1 MFLSAILAV
10 IQILFFAI
18 IFYIILRL
26 LRHTP
31 GIYAFGSL
39 FFIIFLL
46 SLLAYFCNLDVITR
60 VTSFFLRWILPVA
73 FVIIFQQ
80 DFRRWLLFLP
90 TLSNNR
96 RALLLWRRS
105 IQKKRRNI
113 NGAIYELVNAVCSLS
128 ARPEWRNYLLHAS
141 NPSPVPGIRLPMTHT
156 GALIALTGQHGLRE
170 YSEQGEELSSDIN
183 CLLLR
188 SIFNHESPL
197 HDGGVIISK
206 LRIVAAGC
214 RFPPSL
220 QGRLEPVHTRHNAA
234 LGLAEVTD
242 AMVIVVS
249 EESGVVSVAE
259 NSVITKMDNPQKLI
273 KTLKKHF
280 GIDSEEEAEN
290 EKLPSFPERLITY
303 IANWLGASL

>member
-46 SLLAYFCNLDVITR
+46 SLLAYFCHLDVITR

-128 ARPEWRNYLLHAS
+128 ARPEWRNYLLHAN
-141 NPSPVPGIRLPMTHT
+141 NPSPVDIFLHVYTVLNRSASTLASLPP
-156 GALIALTGQHGLRE
+156 
-170 YSEQGEELSSDIN
+170 
-183 CLLLR
+183 C
-188 SIFNHESPL
+188 
-197 HDGGVIISK
+197 
-206 LRIVAAGC
+206 
-214 RFPPSL
+214 
-220 QGRLEPVHTRHNAA
+220 GR
-234 LGLAEVTD
+234 
-242 AMVIVVS
+242 
-249 EESGVVSVAE
+249 VSVSK
-259 NSVITKMDNPQKLI
+259 SVVIQRIAWNDCLGRITRCSASASNNPL
-273 KTLKKHF
+273 
-280 GIDSEEEAEN
+280 
-290 EKLPSFPERLITY
+290 RLISPPGPFL
-303 IANWLGASL
+303 IVCR